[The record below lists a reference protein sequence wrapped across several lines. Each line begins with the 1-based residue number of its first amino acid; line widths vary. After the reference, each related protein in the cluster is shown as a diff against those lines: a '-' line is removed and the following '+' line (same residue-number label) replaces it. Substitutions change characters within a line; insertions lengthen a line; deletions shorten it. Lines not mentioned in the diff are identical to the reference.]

1 MHRTIT
7 IILATLSLIA
17 CSSAPT
23 TTIFEDELPLQEYI
37 IGNGD
42 QLYISVWQN
51 PDLSLSVPVRPD
63 GKISVPLVGDA
74 QAEGLS
80 AQLLSENISALLSK
94 YIRVPQVTVIVTAA
108 HSADFLT
115 RVRITGAV
123 NTPQS
128 LPYRRNMTVLDLV
141 LQAGGITAFANADDA
156 ILYRVTPNGTQPYDV
171 HVDAILSSG
180 ILTTNYTLRPSD
192 ILIIPE
198 SVF

>member
-1 MHRTIT
+1 MNKIIT
-7 IILATLSLIA
+7 IILAIMSLSA

-23 TTIFEDELPLQEYI
+23 TAIFEDELPLHEYI

-63 GKISVPLVGDA
+63 GKISVPLVGDT

-80 AQLLSENISALLSK
+80 AQILSANIAALLNK

-108 HSADFLT
+108 NSADFLT

-123 NTPQS
+123 NAPQS

-141 LQAGGITAFANADDA
+141 LQAGGVTAFANADDA

>member
-1 MHRTIT
+1 MNKIIT
-7 IILATLSLIA
+7 IILTIIWLSG
-17 CSSAPT
+17 CSSTPKKA
-23 TTIFEDELPLQEYI
+23 IFEDELPQREYV

-63 GKISVPLVGDA
+63 GKISVPLVGDT

-80 AQLLSENISALLSK
+80 AQALSENLSSLLNK
-94 YIRVPQVTVIVTAA
+94 YIRVPKVTVIVTAA
-108 HSADFLT
+108 NSADFLT

-123 NTPQS
+123 NAPQS

-141 LQAGGITAFANADDA
+141 LQAGGTTAFANADSA
-156 ILYRVTPNGTQPYDV
+156 ILYRVAPSGTQAYDV
-171 HVDAILSSG
+171 DVDAILNSG

-198 SVF
+198 SIF

>member
-1 MHRTIT
+1 MNKILT
-7 IILATLSLIA
+7 IILTILWLSA
-17 CSSAPT
+17 CSSTPSTA
-23 TTIFEDELPLQEYI
+23 IFDDDIPLSEYI

-42 QLYISVWQN
+42 QLYVSVWQN

-80 AQLLSENISALLSK
+80 AQALSENLSALLNK
-94 YIRVPQVTVIVTAA
+94 YIRVPKVTVIITAA
-108 HSADFLT
+108 NSADFLT

-123 NTPQS
+123 NAPQS

-141 LQAGGITAFANADDA
+141 LQAGGITAFANADKA
-156 ILYRVTPNGTQPYDV
+156 ILYRITPDGTQPYDV
-171 HVDAILSSG
+171 HVDEILSSG

>member
-1 MHRTIT
+1 MIKNLVIVFSLLFFSGCTSSPPIA
-7 IILATLSLIA
+7 IFDEELS
-17 CSSAPT
+17 T
-23 TTIFEDELPLQEYI
+23 GEYI

-42 QLYISVWQN
+42 QLYISVWKN

-80 AQLLSENISALLSK
+80 AEMLAANLTKQLGNF
-94 YIRVPQVTVIVTAA
+94 IRVPKVTVIVSAA
-108 HSADFLT
+108 NSAAFLT

-123 NTPQS
+123 NAPQS
-128 LPYRRNMTVLDLV
+128 LPYRREMTVLDLV
-141 LQAGGITAFANADDA
+141 LQAGGLTEFANANDA
-156 ILYRVTPNGTQPYDV
+156 ILYRVTPAGTQPYDV
-171 HVDAILSSG
+171 DIDQILNRG
-180 ILTTNYTLRPSD
+180 ELTTNYTLRPSD